1 MAFRLVST
9 VREVRNGIKTS
20 TSFSKIVA
28 VSEMNGGDLGRLV
41 SFYCKWNERWNSNK
55 SKSRIKNT
63 RFLECCLWLL
73 GTHLKK
79 L

>member
-41 SFYCKWNERWNSNK
+41 SFYCK
-55 SKSRIKNT
+55 
-63 RFLECCLWLL
+63 
-73 GTHLKK
+73 
-79 L
+79 